1 MNFFKNY
8 DQNSGGQPQYLTTQI
23 QDLTQL
29 LVIKLR
35 LGVKKN
41 LFGLKKNLFSVR
53 QLWI

>member
-1 MNFFKNY
+1 MKFFKNY

-35 LGVKKN
+35 LGVKKE
-41 LFGLKKNLFSVR
+41 SIWV
-53 QLWI
+53 